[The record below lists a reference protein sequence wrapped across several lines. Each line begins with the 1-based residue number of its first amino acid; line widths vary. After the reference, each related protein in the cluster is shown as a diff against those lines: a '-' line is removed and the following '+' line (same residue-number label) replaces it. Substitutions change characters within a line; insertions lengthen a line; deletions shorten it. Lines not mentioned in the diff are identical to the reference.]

1 MVPPALIGLL
11 AKLPK
16 EWFQRCLRVLG
27 EVYEIL

>member
-16 EWFQRCLRVLG
+16 ERFQRCLRVLG